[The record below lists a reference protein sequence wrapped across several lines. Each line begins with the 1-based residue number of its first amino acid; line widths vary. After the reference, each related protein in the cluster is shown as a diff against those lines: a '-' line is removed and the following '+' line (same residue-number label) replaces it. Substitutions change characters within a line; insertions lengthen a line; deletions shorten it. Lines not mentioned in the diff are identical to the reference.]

1 MSLQGR
7 IAELSSRHQRLDEEI
22 EQEQKRPAADD
33 ARLHDLKRRKLK
45 IKEDGSWYMLSSA
58 GFREKGVE

>member
-7 IAELSSRHQRLDEEI
+7 INELSNRHQRLDHEI

-33 ARLHDLKRRKLK
+33 VRLHDLKRRKLK
-45 IKEDGSWYMLSSA
+45 IKEELASL
-58 GFREKGVE
+58 KPN